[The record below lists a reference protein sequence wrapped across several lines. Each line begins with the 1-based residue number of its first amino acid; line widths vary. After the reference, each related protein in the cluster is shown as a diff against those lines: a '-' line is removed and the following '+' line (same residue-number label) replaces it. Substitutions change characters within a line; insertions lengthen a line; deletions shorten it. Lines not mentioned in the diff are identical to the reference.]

1 MSILHSFGE
10 RLVLYLRTAPCH
22 AKILQNCQPKP
33 DPISRIHRPIV
44 FSFFIACLV
53 SLSLSLDLGN
63 QRSESSIPWGLCL
76 ATCLL
81 LTHITSANFGHP
93 ILRLHPLDMDSAL
106 CKIRTRVHMKSLS
119 PYPAQENDSSN
130 LSSYPRTDSS
140 TTRSS
145 HNH

>member
-10 RLVLYLRTAPCH
+10 RLVLYLRAAPCH

-93 ILRLHPLDMDSAL
+93 ILRLHPFLKEL
-106 CKIRTRVHMKSLS
+106 LGRRKLWLIENVLLFVLLLS
-119 PYPAQENDSSN
+119 PWY
-130 LSSYPRTDSS
+130 LCIGGMSYY
-140 TTRSS
+140 
-145 HNH
+145 

>member
-106 CKIRTRVHMKSLS
+106 CKIRTRKMT
-119 PYPAQENDSSN
+119 PAT
-130 LSSYPRTDSS
+130 YHPTHGRTLPPPDQGSRMHG
-140 TTRSS
+140 TFLLKGI
-145 HNH
+145 